1 MAPRHPLLVV
11 DAPSLLF
18 RAYYALPASIK
29 DGEGRPVNA
38 LLGGVNLMLQEIATH
53 TPRAVVMAFGQDAA
67 DYRVELFP
75 DYHADRRELE
85 ADEDIERQFE
95 AAPGLFDAFGWE
107 SVSVPGLEADDVLG
121 SYALAERAAGGR
133 TLILTGDRDM
143 FQCVGPGC
151 TVLYMTTGKRG
162 AVVVDDRE
170 VRRRY
175 GVPPGLVPDFIAL
188 RGDPSDGI
196 PGAPG
201 IGEKT
206 AADLL
211 QRHGSLEGAIAKPTA
226 ERPRVAAALRD
237 GADQLRAFREIATL
251 RQVDVELPPDRP
263 TDYAGGAA
271 AARAL
276 GMKRL
281 ADRLDAEASKS

>member
-1 MAPRHPLLVV
+1 MAGRSPLLIA

-29 DGEGRPVNA
+29 DAAGRPVNA
-38 LLGGVNLMLQEIATH
+38 LLGSINLMLQEIGTH
-53 TPRAVVMAFGQDAA
+53 KPRAVLMAFGQDAA

-75 DYHADRRELE
+75 AYHADRRELE
-85 ADEDIERQFE
+85 EDPDIDHQFDV
-95 AAPGLFDAFGWE
+95 APDLYAAFGWE
-107 SVSVPGLEADDVLG
+107 SVSFPGLEADDVLG
-121 SYALAERAAGGR
+121 SYALAEERAAGR

-143 FQCVGPGC
+143 FQCVNKNC
-151 TVLYMTTGKRG
+151 TVLSLTTGKRG
-162 AVVVDDRE
+162 AVVVDERE

-175 GVPPGLVPDFIAL
+175 GVPPRLVPDFIAL

-201 IGEKT
+201 VGEKT

-211 QRHGSLEGAIAKPTA
+211 QRHGSLDGALAKPTA

-237 GADQLRAFREIATL
+237 GGDQLLAYREIATL
-251 RQVDVELPPDRP
+251 REVDVEPPPDRP
-263 TDYAGGAA
+263 TDKAGGAA
-271 AARAL
+271 AAREL
-276 GMKRL
+276 GMNRL
-281 ADRLDAEASKS
+281 AQRLETDR

>member
-1 MAPRHPLLVV
+1 MADRQPLLVV

-29 DGEGRPVNA
+29 DGEGHPVNA
-38 LLGGVNLMLQEIATH
+38 LLGSINLMLQEIAAH
-53 TPRAVVMAFGQDAA
+53 QPRAVVMAFGQDAA
-67 DYRVELFP
+67 DYRVELFA

-85 ADEDIERQFE
+85 EDPAIDRQFE
-95 AAPGLFDAFGWE
+95 LAPRLFEAFGWE
-107 SVSVPGLEADDVLG
+107 SVAAPGYEADDVLG
-121 SYALAERAAGGR
+121 SYAIAEQRAGGS

-143 FQCVGPGC
+143 FQCVGPHC

-162 AVVVDDRE
+162 AVRVDERE

-237 GADQLRAFREIATL
+237 GADQLRAFKDIATL
-251 RQVDVELPPDRP
+251 REVDVKLPPDRP
-263 TDYAGGAA
+263 TDARGGAA

-281 ADRLDAEASKS
+281 ADRLEASLD

>member
-1 MAPRHPLLVV
+1 VNDRPPLLVA

-29 DGEGRPVNA
+29 GSDGNPVNA
-38 LLGGVNLMLQEIATH
+38 LLGSVNIMLREIEQH
-53 TPRAVVMAFGQDAA
+53 RPRAVVMAFGQDAA

-85 ADEDIERQFE
+85 ADEDIDRQFA
-95 AAPGLFDAFGWE
+95 AAPELYEALGWTTAIA
-107 SVSVPGLEADDVLG
+107 PGFEADDVLN
-121 SYALAERAAGGR
+121 SYALAEQAAGGR
-133 TLILTGDRDM
+133 VLILTGDRDM
-143 FQCVGPGC
+143 FQCVNDSC
-151 TVLYMTTGKRG
+151 SVLYLSTGTRG
-162 AVVVDDRE
+162 GVLVDERE

-175 GVPPGLVPDFIAL
+175 GIPPSLVPDLIAL

-201 IGEKT
+201 IGQKT

-211 QRHGSLEGAIAKPTA
+211 QRHGSLESALASPTA
-226 ERPRVAAALRD
+226 ERPRVAGALRD
-237 GADQLRAFREIATL
+237 LGDELRSFKEIATL
-251 RQVDVELPPDRP
+251 RAIEVELPRDRA
-263 TDYAGGAA
+263 TDLGGGAA
-271 AARAL
+271 AAEEL

-281 ADRLDAEASKS
+281 AERLQGMG